1 MKIQVLKGFGCSFE
15 HYMQDHCWVDGPC
28 RREALLNKAQTGL
41 TECGGRWG
49 GVHEWSGPPVAVL
62 PHHKPDLVWET
73 KHCCL
78 PFHVRVHRN
87 RCLTSKTCNPV
98 FAHHSVVQMP
108 LFWLSVPLSLFV
120 LLRPTRRRQERK
132 TGVCLTSPSPAGFGS
147 DQKCCSFALSCCWD
161 ARSYLKW
168 HLWTEG
174 AKINGIRCW
183 SGLWGKTRIQ

>member
-1 MKIQVLKGFGCSFE
+1 MVIESHNQGRPLMKF
-15 HYMQDHCWVDGPC
+15 WV
-28 RREALLNKAQTGL
+28 
-41 TECGGRWG
+41 GRKK
-49 GVHEWSGPPVAVL
+49 VSCPVYVC
-62 PHHKPDLVWET
+62 PVVWDT
-73 KHCCL
+73 KWWI
-78 PFHVRVHRN
+78 VRVHRN
-87 RCLTSKTCNPV
+87 RCLASKICNPV

-183 SGLWGKTRIQ
+183 SGLWGKTRVQ